1 MNKLNKTQKVLIWIL
16 TGFFIMTIFL
26 ASFKRDV
33 FNNINDGVFNVVT
46 SLRYTL
52 FQAPINSANDKL
64 KEVLDLQTIT
74 DENKLLRENVKALA
88 ANQAYIDSLEKENQA
103 LKELMKFKDTN
114 EGLNF
119 IAATVTFRNPESWS
133 NTVKLDVGTN
143 DGVKLNDA
151 VILAEGLIGR
161 IESVEEESSVVRL
174 LISPEMASKVAV
186 KINLEDD
193 SSVEAIID
201 NYDDNSGAFN
211 LSLLEANEDIQ
222 LGDQVVTTGSGGL
235 IPAGIIVGEI
245 SFVEQS
251 INQLGSK
258 IHVKPYANFT
268 SFEYVYVVSG
278 S

>member
-88 ANQAYIDSLEKENQA
+88 ANQSYIDSLEKENQA

-161 IESVEEESSVVRL
+161 IESVEDESSVVRL